1 MSQATPLAI
10 WPGFEGEVTILRA
23 GYSPEATMR
32 RRGFL
37 AGAAALAAGPA
48 FGQGPASGA
57 AAGVVKIQLVTGM
70 GAIVLEL
77 RGDRAPITV
86 GNFLSYVDQRLLD
99 GASFYRAAHY
109 EGRSTDGLIQGGL
122 AYSHPE
128 RALPPIAHESTT
140 QTRLRHADGVISMAR
155 YAPGSATSEFFICVG
170 DNSQLDANPA
180 APGDNLGFAAFG
192 RVVEGM
198 DVVGNIWAAP
208 TSPTEG
214 QGVFRGQMLEPRIPI
229 VRAARL

>member
-1 MSQATPLAI
+1 
-10 WPGFEGEVTILRA
+10 
-23 GYSPEATMR
+23 MR

-37 AGAAALAAGPA
+37 TAAAALAAGPA
-48 FGQGPASGA
+48 FGQGSASGRASGA
-57 AAGVVKIQLVTGM
+57 AIGVVTVQLVTGM

-77 RGDRAPITV
+77 NGDRAPITAA
-86 GNFLSYVDQRLLD
+86 NFLSYVDQKLLD

-109 EGRSTDGLIQGGL
+109 DGRAGDGLIQGGL
-122 AYSHPE
+122 AYSHRE

-140 QTRLRHADGVISMAR
+140 QTGLRHVDGVISMAR

-170 DNSQLDANPA
+170 ANASLDADPA

-192 RVVEGM
+192 RVAQGM
-198 DVVGNIWAAP
+198 DVVGRIWTAP

-214 QGVFRGQMLEPRIPI
+214 EGVFRGQMLEPPIPI
-229 VRAARL
+229 LRAARV